1 MLHYKWIAGIILII
15 AACIGIYFWGE
26 WEKARFDASLPTPP
40 PAMEPAAETA
50 PREKPPRGTPV
61 SNHAYRTYSATEPPD
76 RIDFTPDEQRR
87 LNEFVTYALSIGM
100 PPEEIDQGVLNL
112 FTKGMNPEETVQFL
126 ETRRLYIPAI
136 LKQIDDARALQ
147 YVLTIYGTDTVTR
160 DITVPIAERLLTTD
174 PGNLA
179 AGFHLAEMHL
189 VTALASA
196 TNEAVSFVH
205 LGGMSMVIGRAT
217 AAGRAAAAEVYRS
230 LLPYNPDSP
239 ELLKRLGQVLWEDK
253 PVEAIRYLKQANR
266 VGSAN
271 SDFRLGFAYQRVGD
285 YDTALFHLRR
295 FAELP
300 AAHPVT
306 QQRAWHHIAR
316 IEEGDP
322 IILPIALESGSAAP
336 EAVQGASDAAS
347 VQPQHTSS
355 SAAPHGDVD
364 DRDSR
369 TPQHVED
376 GSDAAADA
384 ARAEFE
390 KMRAQ
395 AQQELQKFL
404 QGYTADDRVADEMK
418 TLTNRYDPGR
428 LSRAIET
435 LSEHGAEEGL
445 RRLKQRD
452 PELAEQLEK
461 QMKRGRK

>member
-1 MLHYKWIAGIILII
+1 MLHYKWIAGIVLII
-15 AACIGIYFWGE
+15 AACVGIYFWGE

-40 PAMEPAAETA
+40 PAMEPATETA
-50 PREKPPRGTPV
+50 RREKPPRGTDARQV
-61 SNHAYRTYSATEPPD
+61 GTAYDYRPAAHQEPLSLTAEEDRRVAAFFEYAESVQMSEDAYYEGLLDILTHGMSTE
-76 RIDFTPDEQRR
+76 EALQYLEAR
-87 LNEFVTYALSIGM
+87 LIYN
-100 PPEEIDQGVLNL
+100 
-112 FTKGMNPEETVQFL
+112 
-126 ETRRLYIPAI
+126 PAI
-136 LKQIDDARALQ
+136 LKRIDDARALQ
-147 YVLTIYGTDTVTR
+147 YVLTDFRFGPNTPDGIAVAR
-160 DITVPIAERLLTTD
+160 PIAERLLAAD

-179 AGFHLAEMHL
+179 AGFYLAERKL
-189 VTALASA
+189 GLGKT
-196 TNEAVSFVH
+196 EAH
-205 LGGMSMVIGRAT
+205 RAV
-217 AAGRAAAAEVYRS
+217 AAEVYRS

-266 VGSAN
+266 VDSAN
-271 SDFRLGFAYQRVGD
+271 SDFWLGHAYQRVGD

-295 FAELP
+295 FSKLP

-306 QQRAWHHIAR
+306 WSIAGTHISN
-316 IEEGDP
+316 IESGHP
-322 IILPIALESGSAAP
+322 SILPIALEGGSSTP
-336 EAVQGASDAAS
+336 DAVPGASDAAS
-347 VQPQHTSS
+347 VQPQPTS
-355 SAAPHGDVD
+355 SAAAPRGDVY

-369 TPQHVED
+369 TPQQVED

-390 KMRAQ
+390 KVRSQ
-395 AQQELQKFL
+395 ARQELQRFL
-404 QGYTADDRVADEMK
+404 QGYTADDRVADELQ

-435 LSEHGAEEGL
+435 LSEHGSEEGL